1 MNRQNVI
8 IENDSWLLDGTLPID
23 KFKEIFNIEK
33 LPREGNYHML
43 AGFVVAQMRQIPS
56 AGDNF
61 ECSGLRFEII
71 DRDKNRFI
79 GIDKML
85 VTRTS
90 EK

>member
-1 MNRQNVI
+1 MNEKI
-8 IENDSWLLDGTLPID
+8 MENGSWLLDGTLSID

-33 LPREGNYHML
+33 LPEGGNYHTL
-43 AGFVVAQMRQIPS
+43 AGFVLAQMKHIPS
-56 AGDNF
+56 VGDHF
-61 ECSGLRFEII
+61 EYNGLRFEVI

-85 VTRTS
+85 ITRTQ